1 MMYQRNQQVNHN
13 YNNNDDEFDSSESDS
28 DSDAEVEEN
37 QADRENAALPANNN
51 ENNLPNN
58 DEDDEAPNR
67 ILERIDYL
75 GRNNDLPRDMVDA
88 NIADPVAFDENSRG
102 NFELPLLDDGA
113 RCNDIN
119 LDIPPPA
126 VNDDSSRESM
136 DMDDD
141 SGRPT
146 LGNIVVER
154 ISDDIDEMNRQ
165 QERRNSDEEP
175 LNNFFEND
183 EYCSFMGNGD
193 DMNNCKCSKCCPT
206 SDPKKSS
213 CDDIDCTDSNCCD
226 KIRSCFKR
234 RAIEDRLGNSSR
246 NVVAGSSSASLFPKD
261 CSSDDDDDIETTD
274 KRSKINHCDNNRN
287 NSVDAETGASTD
299 DSLKENDD
307 SNCGCANEGEMEV
320 EERDVAEES
329 ASAVDNKV
337 CTCFVNQL
345 DHVNGH
351 SSKMCLELPKTP
363 CEKCASKIEDPAI
376 EEKDSAE
383 PSTSGNATASTSNSA
398 DTKDKA
404 GPSNDQAVVAI
415 ASNNIR
421 QRDNADIENARPSK
435 RARLNNNNANK
446 PKIPRTIFHKALD
459 AVNMSWDNQHL
470 KNILANSKYNADSSN
485 AVHLPGSSSFAT
497 IIISALKS
505 NFNAYGQPLWHEPLA
520 MCAARIDSLRSHGHT
535 DAALRLSISV
545 VRTMKQ
551 IQRDGQLLWTRYQSV
566 MNIQIEDEPTKP
578 KTCCCDCNNG
588 RNALSN
594 SSNSTGSNNLKP
606 NGQSGSSGSVAGGS
620 SSANSHSSSS
630 SNRHKR
636 PYDSSR
642 SNNGYSASG
651 YMNALAPYKD
661 PYKMYRY
668 DYGHS
673 TPYRYNGMGHDGC
686 RRCLEARER
695 ANYSHGYHHSS
706 NRLNIGGSGLPPPF
720 FRSNFG
726 QMHGG
731 NMYDHR
737 FGPGHY
743 GGPAGYGSRY
753 SSGSNYMPSVPHSN
767 MCHGENCRLQH
778 RSHGGVGNEPFGDL
792 FGMQRAS
799 CSYEMDRYMGGGG
812 PSGYNNMGGS
822 HHCNPNGSRM
832 RDLCGPS
839 HVTRSSSQS
848 NNQHNP
854 HNPNNPHS
862 CKIGENAPSTSASG
876 GSSAGASSSANA
888 GTSASSGD
896 AEKSPTDAPQPG
908 CSKDMDKP
916 SSSSSEPPAKKLCTQ
931 HAKNQCCIKNYC
943 CKMSTSANDKPKC
956 CSTSNTSTSRN
967 NFGLN
972 VNKTFGH
979 QSSCSSSTGNMFFS
993 SGGLFNLP
1001 SNSRGH
1007 QQHLKDNENCCCNRP
1022 STSTATSS
1030 SSSTN
1035 HGASSSAST
1044 SKSMPT
1050 STTNPTTEFVRKQ
1063 KQNCNANCLD
1073 CSIGCDIEFPLDA
1086 VACIFDCLTEA
1097 CIIPDSINA
1106 PDMGRL
1112 SFDSVTA
1119 AAEDGSILPPRY
1131 QHVPIAHN
1139 TDQSETYLSLAFEA
1153 AILALGKQRTMPQG
1167 VYSQQ
1172 VVCRQQDYLIQRLRA
1187 VDLDRLLVDVLK
1199 QLTTQLLD
1207 GGPSSGLGMSASLT
1221 VKINKNCL
1229 MKCFLFFFSRIFNS
1243 SGIYS
1248 DAYIGKIPICIASQ
1262 STH

>member
-1 MMYQRNQQVNHN
+1 MMYQRNQVNHN

-37 QADRENAALPANNN
+37 QADGVNAALPANNN
-51 ENNLPNN
+51 ANNLPNN
-58 DEDDEAPNR
+58 DEDDEAPNG

-88 NIADPVAFDENSRG
+88 NIADPAAFDENSRG
-102 NFELPLLDDGA
+102 NFELPLLDDGPS
-113 RCNDIN
+113 CNDIN
-119 LDIPPPA
+119 LGIPPPA

-206 SDPKKSS
+206 SAQKKSS

-226 KIRSCFKR
+226 KMRSCFKR
-234 RAIEDRLGNSSR
+234 RAMNEDRLGNSSR
-246 NVVAGSSSASLFPKD
+246 NVVAGTSSASLFPKD
-261 CSSDDDDDIETTD
+261 CSSDDDDDIDTTD
-274 KRSKINHCDNNRN
+274 KRAKINRCDNNRN
-287 NSVDAETGASTD
+287 DSVDAENGTSTD

-320 EERDVAEES
+320 EERDAIEE
-329 ASAVDNKV
+329 AAAAADNKV
-337 CTCFVNQL
+337 CTCFENQL

-363 CEKCASKIEDPAI
+363 CEKCASKNKDPAT

-383 PSTSGNATASTSNSA
+383 PSTSGQATAAASNSA
-398 DTKDKA
+398 DATDKA
-404 GPSNDQAVVAI
+404 GPSNDQAAVAI
-415 ASNNIR
+415 AANNIR
-421 QRDNADIENARPSK
+421 PRDNADIENARPSK
-435 RARLNNNNANK
+435 RVRLNNNNANK

-459 AVNMSWDNQHL
+459 AVNMSWENQHL

-485 AVHLPGSSSFAT
+485 AVHLPGSSTFAT

-566 MNIQIEDEPTKP
+566 MNIQIEDEPAKP
-578 KTCCCDCNNG
+578 RTCCCDCNNS
-588 RNALSN
+588 RNALPS
-594 SSNSTGSNNLKP
+594 SSNSGGSSSLKP
-606 NGQSGSSGSVAGGS
+606 HGAGHSGSSGSGAGS
-620 SSANSHSSSS
+620 SGSNGHASG

-636 PYDSSR
+636 PYDHNSR
-642 SNNGYSASG
+642 SGHGYSASG

-668 DYGHS
+668 DYGTHS
-673 TPYRYNGMGHDGC
+673 APYRYSGMGHDGC

-695 ANYSHGYHHSS
+695 ANYSHGYGNHSS
-706 NRLNIGGSGLPPPF
+706 RMNISGSGLPPPF
-720 FRSNFG
+720 FRNNFG
-726 QMHGG
+726 QMHNG
-731 NMYDHR
+731 NYDHR
-737 FGPGHY
+737 FAPGHY
-743 GGPAGYGSRY
+743 GGPASYGNRYGSHSY
-753 SSGSNYMPSVPHSN
+753 VPSVPHSN

-778 RSHGGVGNEPFGDL
+778 RSQNGVGNEPFGDL

-799 CSYEMDRYMGGGG
+799 CSYEMDRYMGGG
-812 PSGYNNMGGS
+812 PNGYGNVGS

-839 HVTRSSSQS
+839 HVTRSNSQTT
-848 NNQHNP
+848 NQHNP
-854 HNPNNPHS
+854 HNQNNQHS
-862 CKIGENAPSTSASG
+862 CKVGESAGIPTGGEDKQNVPSTSSG
-876 GSSAGASSSANA
+876 GASTSSAGASTSANA
-888 GTSASSGD
+888 ASTSNV
-896 AEKSPTDAPQPG
+896 EKDAPQPG
-908 CSKDMDKP
+908 CSKDLDKP
-916 SSSSSEPPAKKLCTQ
+916 SSSSEPPAKKLCNQ
-931 HAKNQCCIKNYC
+931 HTKSQCCIKNYC

-956 CSTSNTSTSRN
+956 CSISNYPSSRN
-967 NFGLN
+967 SFGLN
-972 VNKTFGH
+972 INKPLGH
-979 QSSCSSSTGNMFFS
+979 QSTCSSATGNMFFS
-993 SGGLFNLP
+993 SSGLFNMP
-1001 SNSRGH
+1001 SSSRGGH
-1007 QQHLKDNENCCCNRP
+1007 QQHSKDNENCCCNRP
-1022 STSTATSS
+1022 SASTAAPGSS
-1030 SSSTN
+1030 SGSHS
-1035 HGASSSAST
+1035 ASATAST
-1044 SKSMPT
+1044 SKFAPT

-1063 KQNCNANCLD
+1063 KQSCNANCLD

-1131 QHVPIAHN
+1131 QHVPIPHN
-1139 TDQSETYLSLAFEA
+1139 TDQNETYLSLAFEA

-1187 VDLDRLLVDVLK
+1187 VDLDRLLVEVLK

-1207 GGPSSGLGMSASLT
+1207 GGPSSGLGLF
-1221 VKINKNCL
+1221 KL
-1229 MKCFLFFFSRIFNS
+1229 CFLKHDVL
-1243 SGIYS
+1243 Y
-1248 DAYIGKIPICIASQ
+1248 
-1262 STH
+1262 